1 LWHSNTEMRMSKL
14 FNLSDASSIAIHAM
28 VLVAKS
34 RTPINSI
41 QISEATGTSKHH
53 VAKVMQR
60 LVKGEFINS
69 QRGPSGGFVLKK
81 TADEISFLD
90 IYESIEG
97 KVQIAHCLFDTPVC
111 PLDKC
116 IMNNITQKMTEEFI
130 CYLKT
135 QNLAMY
141 I

>member
-1 LWHSNTEMRMSKL
+1 VVFKYRNTMSKL
-14 FNLSDASSIAIHAM
+14 FDLSDASSIAIHAM

-34 RTPINSI
+34 KSPINAI
-41 QISEATGTSKHH
+41 QISEATSTSKHH

-60 LVKGEFINS
+60 LVKGEFISS
-69 QRGPSGGFVLKK
+69 QRGPTGGFVLRK
-81 TADEISFLD
+81 TANEVSFLD

-97 KVQIAHCLFDTPVC
+97 KVQITHCMFDTPVC
-111 PLDKC
+111 PLDRC
-116 IMNNITQKMTEEFI
+116 IMNNITKKMTEEFVN
-130 CYLKT
+130 YLKN